1 MDQKAKRVLEYNKII
16 ELLRKQAGS
25 GLTQDRIENLEP
37 ETDPR
42 VVKDLLAETT
52 EAVSV
57 IVHKGPL
64 PLGNFYDIKNH
75 LELANKGGTLN
86 MRQLLQVLY
95 NINTARNV
103 ISFLKSD
110 LPELP
115 IIRGL
120 SDLLVAPKD
129 LSEEIDRCILS
140 EDEMSDNASNELR
153 NIRRS
158 ISRQNEAIRTKM
170 NQILNSADNKVY
182 LQDAIVTM
190 RQGRYVI
197 PVKSE
202 HKNRF
207 PGIVHDQSASGSTL
221 FIEPQV
227 IVNLNNE
234 LRELELAEKAEIER
248 ILSELTAQVALRY
261 HELSN
266 NQELLV
272 QLDFIFAKG
281 KLSYSMDGVEAIV
294 SDNNILELLGARH
307 PLIDPKKV
315 VPINVS
321 IGRGY
326 KTLVI
331 TGPNTGGKTVTL
343 KTIGLLTMMTQTGL
357 HVPCVSGTRMPVFK
371 KIFADIGD
379 EQSIEQSLSTFS
391 SHMTNI
397 VNIVTHSDSQTLAL
411 LDELGAGT
419 DPTEGA
425 ALAIAILRNLD
436 AKNVTTVATTHY
448 TELKKYAISTAGV
461 ENASMEFNVET
472 LSPTYKLSIG
482 IPGKSNAFEI
492 SKKLGLPGDIID
504 QARELLDSDALQ
516 FEEVISAIVE
526 DKKLAEEMKD
536 EALFINLSMKKQQEV
551 LKEQER
557 KLANQKDKIIAEAK
571 EEARR
576 IIGEAKSESDEIARE
591 LKELAKMDSL
601 GERTK
606 KFDETKKKIKS
617 ADSRYRDKLI
627 VEENTNPMN
636 PGDLKIGDRVRLLS
650 LNQMGEVIGLPDD
663 KGEVSVLVGL
673 LKITSKLS
681 DIVPVDVPQKKK
693 TKVSYSKYGS
703 LFSSKAKFCPISI
716 NVQGKILDDAVMDVD
731 KYLDDAYIAGL
742 KQVTVIHG
750 RGEGIL
756 RKGLH
761 DFLRT
766 HKHVD
771 SFRKGSYNEGGDG
784 VTIVK
789 IKEK

>member
-16 ELLRKQAGS
+16 ELLKDQAGS
-25 GLTQDRIENLEP
+25 GITRDRISALEP
-37 ETDPR
+37 DTDPR
-42 VVKDLLAETT
+42 VIKDLLAETT

-75 LELANKGGTLN
+75 LELSNKGGVLN
-86 MRQLLQVLY
+86 MKQLLQVLY
-95 NINTARNV
+95 NINAAKN
-103 ISFLKSD
+103 ILSFLKSD
-110 LPELP
+110 LPEIP
-115 IIRGL
+115 IIRGM
-120 SDLLVAPKD
+120 SDLLAAPKD

-158 ISRQNEAIRTKM
+158 IVRQNEAIRAKM
-170 NQILNSADNKVY
+170 NQILSSSDNKVF

-197 PVKSE
+197 PVKLE

-248 ILSELTAQVALRY
+248 ILGELSGLVAQHY
-261 HELSN
+261 HELMN

-281 KLSYSMDGVEAIV
+281 KLSYSMDGVEPLIMEQGL
-294 SDNNILELLGARH
+294 LELMGARH
-307 PLIDPKKV
+307 PLIDSKKV

-343 KTIGLLTMMTQTGL
+343 KTIGLLAMMAQTGL
-357 HVPCVSGTRMPVFK
+357 HIPCISGTKVPIFK
-371 KIFADIGD
+371 NIFADIGD

-397 VNIVTHSDSQTLAL
+397 VNIVKKSDHATLAL

-425 ALAIAILRNLD
+425 ALAIAILKNLD
-436 AKNVTTVATTHY
+436 EKGVTTVATTHY

-492 SKKLGLPGDIID
+492 SKKLGLPVDIID
-504 QARELLDSDALQ
+504 NAKELLDSDALQ
-516 FEEVISAIVE
+516 FEEVISAIEE

-536 EALFINLSMKKQQEV
+536 EALFINLSMKKQQES
-551 LKEQER
+551 LKEQEL
-557 KLANQKDKIIAEAK
+557 KLSKQKEKIIADAK

-576 IIGEAKSESDEIARE
+576 LIGEAKAESQEIAKE
-591 LKELAKMDSL
+591 LKELARIDSL

-606 KFDETKKKIKS
+606 KFDETKKRIKS
-617 ADSRYRDKLI
+617 ADSKYRDRFI
-627 VEENTNPMN
+627 VEENVNPMN
-636 PGDLKIGDRVRLLS
+636 PGDLRLGDRVRLLS
-650 LNQMGEVIGLPDD
+650 LNQIGEIIGLPDE
-663 KGEVSVLVGL
+663 KGEVSVLVGM
-673 LKITSKLS
+673 LKVTSKLS
-681 DIVPVDVPQKKK
+681 DILPVDPGQKKK
-693 TKVSYSKYGS
+693 PKTGYSRYGT
-703 LFSSKAKFCPISI
+703 LFSSKARTCPISI
-716 NVQGKILDDAVMDVD
+716 NVQGKNLDDAIMDVD

-756 RKGLH
+756 RKGLQ
-761 DFLRT
+761 DIFKT
-766 HKHVD
+766 HKHVE
-771 SFRKGSYNEGGDG
+771 SYKKGSYNEGGDG